1 MRTTKQVSIDGEEY
15 TLGHW
20 PVDKAA
26 EVLAWILETFGPSFR
41 AAYSVTDSV
50 EETKNDIDLALRFLD
65 SVTQNLS
72 KVLAPKEYAAR
83 LREMTTDVVT
93 MKGPLVYQIHFQGR
107 LLHLHKLVL
116 EILKY
121 QYADFLDAARG
132 QLGQAIS

>member
-1 MRTTKQVSIDGEEY
+1 MRTTKQVTIDGEEY

-41 AAYSVTDSV
+41 AAYSITGAV
-50 EETKNDIDLALRFLD
+50 EETRDDIDLALRFLD
-65 SVTQNLS
+65 SVTKNLS
-72 KVLAPKEYAAR
+72 SVLSPKDYAAR
-83 LREMTTDVVT
+83 LKEMTTDVVT

-107 LLHLHKLVL
+107 LLHLHKLVI

-121 QYADFLDAARG
+121 QYSDFFDAARG
-132 QLGQAIS
+132 QFGQALS